1 MRTQPMKRVL
11 LLERQDMAG
20 DWFRRVLRGVAT
32 YVSSGIMWEVRPA
45 VVISE
50 DLTQIRNLEADGI
63 ITVIRRDDPIEAWTK
78 IGCPVVSVISMRENP
93 PVPFVSIDE
102 EAVGIA
108 AAGHLV
114 ERRFRHFGFLGF
126 SKSPASETRRLV
138 FKANLGH
145 PESYSELNLDQ
156 TLGRLP
162 LGRSEMADSKILK
175 WLDALPKPV
184 GIMAWNDLSGI
195 ALVQAARRLGCSVPG
210 DIAIIGV
217 DDDETWCGMSL
228 PQLSSVRTPSRRIGF
243 QAAAILDRL
252 MGGEKIPPGE
262 MAVKLPP
269 EGVHARRS
277 TDTLAT
283 NDPLITQSV
292 ELIHQHLANRVNVN
306 DLVRMLSISRRQL
319 ETRFHEVLGRTP
331 LQEIH
336 NIQITAAE
344 RLLRTTELPLK
355 TVAVRT
361 GFRDANHLIRAFSS
375 RRGVAP
381 ATYRKRSKL
390 W

>member
-1 MRTQPMKRVL
+1 MRTNAMKRVI

-32 YVSSGIMWEVRPA
+32 YVSSGVMWEVRPA
-45 VVISE
+45 VVIGE
-50 DLTQIRNLEADGI
+50 DLPQIRNLELDGV
-63 ITVIRRDDPIEAWTK
+63 ITVIRRDDPIEAWQK

-93 PVPFVSIDE
+93 PLPFVSIDE
-102 EAVGIA
+102 VAVGVA
-108 AAGHLV
+108 AAEHLID
-114 ERRFRHFGFLGF
+114 RRFRHFGFLGF
-126 SKSPASETRRLV
+126 SRSPASETRREA
-138 FKANLGH
+138 FAGRIGKAD
-145 PESYSELNLDQ
+145 SYSELNLDQ

-162 LGRSEMADSKILK
+162 LGRSGAADSRILE
-175 WLDALPKPV
+175 WLGGLPKPV
-184 GIMAWNDLSGI
+184 GVMAWNDLSGI
-195 ALVQAARRLGCSVPG
+195 VLVQAARKLGLSVPG

-243 QAAAILDRL
+243 QAAALLDRL
-252 MGGEKIPPGE
+252 MAGQKIPLEE

-283 NDPLITQSV
+283 NDPLITQAI
-292 ELIHQHLANRVNVN
+292 ELIHQHLADRMNVN
-306 DLVRMLSISRRQL
+306 DLVRMLSISRRHL

-336 NIQITAAE
+336 KIQIDAAD

-355 TVAVRT
+355 TIALRT
-361 GFRDANHLIRAFSS
+361 GFRDANHLTRAFSS